1 MRKEQERQGMA
12 KGLLA
17 LPTPEVALPQH
28 LSSFAVVA
36 AVIN

>member
-1 MRKEQERQGMA
+1 MRKEQEEHGMA

-17 LPTPEVALPQH
+17 LPTPEVALPQR
-28 LSSFAVVA
+28 LSSFALVA

>member
-36 AVIN
+36 VIN